1 MQNDDPNAQPKTLA
15 EQLILAG
22 IDVPLSA
29 HAKAQVARAR
39 AAADKATRAAE
50 LSPNDA
56 KKPAPASDQR
66 AFAVG
71 LRKRASPI
79 RISPRTELDGER
91 TGGSRL

>member
-29 HAKAQVARAR
+29 HARAQVARAR

-56 KKPAPASDQR
+56 NEPAPASDQR
-66 AFAVG
+66 AFAVFENARRLLFG
-71 LRKRASPI
+71 
-79 RISPRTELDGER
+79 SPRTANDGER